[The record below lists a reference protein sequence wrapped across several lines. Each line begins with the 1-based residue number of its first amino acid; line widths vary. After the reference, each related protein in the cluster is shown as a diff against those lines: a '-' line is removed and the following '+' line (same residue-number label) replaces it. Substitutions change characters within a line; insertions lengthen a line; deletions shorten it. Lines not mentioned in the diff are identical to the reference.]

1 MFTGHKRYKQR
12 QYYLIRSVR
21 TGVNDVRF
29 RIYGVFSSGFRKSKI
44 NYLKRTM
51 KANEDSLLIE
61 DSAKLIVEHTG

>member
-61 DSAKLIVEHTG
+61 DSAKLIVEHMG